1 MPSIAD
7 VMPIGESGAWR
18 ITEDAANFRCL
29 WEGNTIW
36 MVGGT
41 REESMHAHA
50 VAEAHKRGG
59 VVLTTGLGLGMFPDM
74 CLESPT
80 VERVDIV
87 ERCADVIA
95 LAWPTLQDKHGDR
108 VCLIV
113 DDATQYTP
121 SQRYSVI
128 WHDYYQNEDVEAA
141 KAAVESRYAE
151 WCDWQGFWR
160 VLCQ

>member
-1 MPSIAD
+1 MASIAD

-18 ITEDAANFRCL
+18 ITEDSANFRCL

-36 MVGGT
+36 MVGGE
-41 REESMHAHA
+41 REEASHAHA

-59 VVLTTGLGLGMFPDM
+59 IVLTTGLGLGMFPDL
-74 CLESPT
+74 CLQSPN

-95 LAWPTLQDKHGDR
+95 LAWPTLQAKHGDR

-113 DDATQYTP
+113 DDATRYVP
-121 SQRYSVI
+121 SERYSVI
-128 WHDYYQNEDVEAA
+128 WHDFYQDFQWQEM
-141 KAAVESRYAE
+141 KAAVESRYAPH
-151 WCDWQGFWR
+151 CDWQEFWNNQ
-160 VLCQ
+160 CQ